1 MYNQRECIC
10 KAFVFE
16 IEVFLCAHVMK
27 FMLFS
32 NACSDSGEIGFDE
45 LMNINWN
52 YDTLTI
58 KIIK

>member
-1 MYNQRECIC
+1 
-10 KAFVFE
+10 
-16 IEVFLCAHVMK
+16 
-27 FMLFS
+27 MLFS